1 MQSATNSS
9 LREFPGIREFCR
21 EMRIRTTRSPRM
33 TAKNYEFRERWL
45 YLGREF
51 KWDRNREKFC
61 CFSDGMPSEI
71 ASS

>member
-1 MQSATNSS
+1 
-9 LREFPGIREFCR
+9 
-21 EMRIRTTRSPRM
+21 M

-61 CFSDGMPSEI
+61 RFSDGMPSEI